1 MTAWLDRI
9 TYRVKLLLPGAY
21 RVLAWGNA
29 LGTRLLYGRRIRLAL
44 LEARVE
50 GFVGGDPA
58 VVRPLGP
65 VDLDALYNMIA
76 AIPDAHLR
84 FFQPHGLDRDALCRV
99 LQSHT
104 ILAFGVFV
112 RQRLVGYALLKLFAN
127 RTAYA
132 GRLVHPEFA
141 GAGLGR
147 YLIHYLYHIG
157 FRLGFRIRATIS
169 RENVACLR
177 SHAAVRPLRILAE
190 LPNNFHLVEYH
201 QLPSDADLPALAIAS
216 VGDRLSL
223 PDAPDRD
230 SPSVS

>member
-21 RVLAWGNA
+21 CVLAWGNA
-29 LGTRLLYGRRIRLAL
+29 LGTRLLYGRRIRVTLVG
-44 LEARVE
+44 ARVE

-65 VDLDALYNMIA
+65 ADVEALHDMIV
-76 AIPDAHLR
+76 AIPEDHLR
-84 FFQPHGLDRDALCRV
+84 FFHPHGLDRDALHRV
-99 LQSHT
+99 LKSRT
-104 ILAFGVFV
+104 ILAFGMFV

-132 GRLVHPEFA
+132 GRLIHPEFA

-177 SHAAVRPLRILAE
+177 SHAAVRPLRILAG
-190 LPNNFHLVEYH
+190 LPNNFQLVEYH
-201 QLPSDADLPALAIAS
+201 QLPSDADLPVLAIAS
-216 VGDRLSL
+216 
-223 PDAPDRD
+223 AECH
-230 SPSVS
+230 